1 MDDVDRIKTF
11 QAMADVSRKWI
22 TTLDAKAGFLVAVNG
37 ALLGFIWASA
47 KLPDCPLHWVKALA
61 YVSSA
66 LAFFSLFIAMLTVFP
81 RIKLDTK
88 PTVKHISFYAY
99 VASKYPQQDG
109 ARFTDDVLAMTDAD
123 LAREALEQHLAIC
136 HVAMFKNSGVMYAS
150 GFWIAA
156 LIFAAVAAFCR
167 GLG

>member
-1 MDDVDRIKTF
+1 MDNVDRIKTF

-22 TTLDAKAGFLVAVNG
+22 TALDAKAAFLVAVNG
-37 ALLGFIWASA
+37 ALLGFIWTGA

-81 RIKLDTK
+81 RVKLDIK
-88 PTVKHISFYAY
+88 PTVKHVSFYAY
-99 VASKYPQQDG
+99 VAGKYAQQDG
-109 ARFTDDVLAMTDAD
+109 ARFADDTLAMTDAE
-123 LAREALEQHLAIC
+123 LAREALEQHHAIS
-136 HVAMFKNSGVMYAS
+136 HVAMIKNSGVMYAS

-156 LIFAAVAAFCR
+156 LISAAVAVFCR